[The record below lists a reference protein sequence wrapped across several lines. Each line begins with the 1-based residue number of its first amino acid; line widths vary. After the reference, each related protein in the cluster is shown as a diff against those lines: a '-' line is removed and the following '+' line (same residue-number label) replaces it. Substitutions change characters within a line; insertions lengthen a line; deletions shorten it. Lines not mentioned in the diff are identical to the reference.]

1 MPLSQVSITCTE
13 CSSSNSDISGDGDS
27 SGDGDCYSHGK
38 CNEDKKC
45 DCDKDYFGFR
55 CEFEKPCEQ
64 LATEKARKITSD
76 GPVWRQDNPIT
87 LFKREENQMKQVAES
102 GPQFHQVYNRP
113 VSSS

>member
-13 CSSSNSDISGDGDS
+13 CSSSNSDIYVDCFSGE
-27 SGDGDCYSHGK
+27 
-38 CNEDKKC
+38 CNEKEC
-45 DCDKDYFGFR
+45 ICDKDHFGYR
-55 CEFEKPCEQ
+55 CEFERPCGQ

-76 GPVWRQDNPIT
+76 GPVWQQDNPIT
-87 LFKREENQMKQVAES
+87 LFKREENQMKQLAES

>member
-13 CSSSNSDISGDGDS
+13 CSSSNSD
-27 SGDGDCYSHGK
+27 DCYSHRT
-38 CNEDKKC
+38 CNEDKKKC

-64 LATEKARKITSD
+64 LVTEKARKITSD
-76 GPVWRQDNPIT
+76 GPVWQQDNPIT